1 MELLAN
7 ASGRSQP
14 ALGLFE
20 DPPYT
25 TSETTLTPGDFLM
38 LFTDGLYEV
47 QGQNE
52 ELYSQERLMLDV
64 KNLLHHPPGVL
75 FDELLEVVRNFA
87 VNGEFDDDVCLVG
100 MDYVSQLP
108 SPA

>member
-1 MELLAN
+1 
-7 ASGRSQP
+7 
-14 ALGLFE
+14 
-20 DPPYT
+20 
-25 TSETTLTPGDFLM
+25 M

-64 KNLLHHPPGVL
+64 KSFITHPPGIL
-75 FDELLEVVRNFA
+75 FDELLAVIRAFA

-100 MDYVSQLP
+100 MDYVSRPVLTAG
-108 SPA
+108 PAG